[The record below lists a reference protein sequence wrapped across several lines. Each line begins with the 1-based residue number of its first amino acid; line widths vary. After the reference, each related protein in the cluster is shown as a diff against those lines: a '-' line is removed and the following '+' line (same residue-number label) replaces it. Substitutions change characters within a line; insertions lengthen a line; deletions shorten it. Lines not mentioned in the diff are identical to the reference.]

1 MTPLDFRVRDLAAPK
16 RTPRGGAMNAIDE
29 ARVKE
34 RLAAAVAA
42 LLCGCALPLDDGGR
56 ADLAAARTAALGRS
70 YAAEPA
76 SCWWQHTCEFI
87 PEPPCGAAPRTDEA
101 AAEGHAT
108 ASAGR
113 TSQHDQLI
121 AVSGTCAPR
130 SLPCKSCQLSYANRL
145 LTISNYDYQY
155 ASLVLLSRSPSYLA
169 APPYAVWSYGALGA
183 FADEGSGGATFVA
196 AVMQDDAPQA
206 TAAYASAPAYART
219 ATGTASEDGSVVLPL
234 DPADAQ
240 QDAGALQGA
249 AGSIDFETAECLY
262 LRFTDSEQALPVN
275 AAMVCS
281 TATGECCYEEDPA
294 CDVECPTQ

>member
-1 MTPLDFRVRDLAAPK
+1 MTPLDLRLRDLAAPK

-29 ARVKE
+29 VRVKE

-56 ADLAAARTAALGRS
+56 ADLVAARTAALGRS
-70 YAAEPA
+70 YAVEPA
-76 SCWWQHTCEFI
+76 SCWWQHTCDFV

-101 AAEGHAT
+101 AAGRHAT
-108 ASAGR
+108 ASAAR

-130 SLPCKSCQLSYANRL
+130 SLPCKSCQLSYANRV
-145 LTISNYDYQY
+145 LTISNYSYQY

-183 FADEGSGGATFVA
+183 SADEGPGGTTFAA
-196 AVMQDDAPQA
+196 AVTQDDATPA
-206 TAAYASAPAYART
+206 AAYASGPAYALT
-219 ATGTASEDGSVVLPL
+219 TTGATSEDGSVVLPL

-240 QDAGALQGA
+240 QDAGALQGV
-249 AGSIDFETAECLY
+249 AGSIDFETAACLY

-294 CDVECPTQ
+294 CDVECPAQ